1 MTRSNLT
8 TEAANP
14 ASTDIDRLTPIEIV
28 QAIDSGGTP

>member
-1 MTRSNLT
+1 MTPSKLT

-14 ASTDIDRLTPIEIV
+14 ASIDIDRLTPLEIV

>member
-1 MTRSNLT
+1 MTPSNLT

-14 ASTDIDRLTPIEIV
+14 ASTDIDRLSALEIV